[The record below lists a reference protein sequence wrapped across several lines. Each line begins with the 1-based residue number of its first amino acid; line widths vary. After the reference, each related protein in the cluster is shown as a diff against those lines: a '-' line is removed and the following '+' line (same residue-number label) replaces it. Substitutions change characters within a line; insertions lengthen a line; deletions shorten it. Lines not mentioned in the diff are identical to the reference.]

1 MISAKLKYDKKYL
14 EVLGRNIAYI
24 DVGTGDPIIL
34 IHGNPTSSYLW
45 RNIIPE
51 ILKLGRIIVPDL
63 IGHGDSEKIPPNE
76 GSGRYNFQVTYDYLN
91 GFFKLLGVTKN
102 IILVTHDWGSAL
114 GFHWAKNNPYS
125 IKGIAYME
133 AIVRPLIW
141 DEWPED
147 ARGIFKGFRSNKG
160 ENLILKR
167 NMFVESVLPSAVI
180 RKLTDEEMKNYRTPF
195 TKYEDRQSTLN
206 WPRQI
211 PISGEPKHMVE
222 LVTEYSQWIMKSKI
236 PKLFINAEPGSIL
249 TGSQREFCRKWTN
262 QTEVTVQGIHFI
274 QEDSPVEIGKTIS
287 KWLTNIE

>member
-1 MISAKLKYDKKYL
+1 
-14 EVLGRNIAYI
+14 
-24 DVGTGDPIIL
+24 
-34 IHGNPTSSYLW
+34 
-45 RNIIPE
+45 
-51 ILKLGRIIVPDL
+51 
-63 IGHGDSEKIPPNE
+63 
-76 GSGRYNFQVTYDYLN
+76 
-91 GFFKLLGVTKN
+91 
-102 IILVTHDWGSAL
+102 
-114 GFHWAKNNPYS
+114 
-125 IKGIAYME
+125 
-133 AIVRPLIW
+133 
-141 DEWPED
+141 
-147 ARGIFKGFRSNKG
+147 
-160 ENLILKR
+160 
-167 NMFVESVLPSAVI
+167 MFVESVLPSAVI
-180 RKLTDEEMKNYRTPF
+180 RKLTDEEMKNYRIPF